1 MTSSKRKNRGLEF
14 VRLRGIAVSPGV
26 AIGRVRVT
34 EPLVFSAQREPI
46 PLSRVKAE
54 QARLEQAIRRTRR
67 QLALLRSKI
76 KKKAGPDHA
85 FIFDAHLMILEDPT
99 LRSSLDRIITAEKV
113 KAERALSLVNAKYRR
128 IFESLHDDAFRQRRL
143 DVSDVLAKIYR
154 NLKQKR
160 EVKTAKGK
168 KILVAHDLLP
178 SEAAS
183 RLSRGNVL
191 GLALDMGG
199 PTSHAAIL
207 ARSLN
212 IPTVVGLHDIT
223 GQVKTGDNL
232 IVDGTDG
239 EVIINPPP
247 AVERE
252 FESKKQRYDSYR
264 QELKRLARLPSLTLD
279 RVRFKPMANIELPEE
294 MAMVQTLGAEGVGLF
309 RSEYLYLRSAALPDE
324 EDHYSVYSQLARSAY
339 PAPVCIRT
347 MDIGG
352 DKALPQ
358 LKIQQEPNPALGL
371 RAIRLSLKNRD
382 IFRTQLRAIL
392 RASHLRNVRV
402 LVPMITEIEEVGE
415 VKLLFEEVKAE
426 LRAEKVRFDER
437 IPLGVMIEVPAAA
450 ALTDL
455 LVKEVDFLSIGTNDL
470 IQYYLAVDRS
480 NEFVAH
486 LYKPLHPSVL
496 RLVRFIIHTA
506 ARAGRGVTVCG
517 EMAAD
522 PLAALILLG
531 FGLREFSM
539 NPIFIPRIKRVLRA
553 VEFRT
558 VRGIAAQAVNLRS
571 AQEVEEYVT
580 EKILARHPNAFL
592 RGGTE

>member
-1 MTSSKRKNRGLEF
+1 MEF
-14 VRLRGIAVSPGV
+14 TRLRGIAVSPGV
-26 AIGRVRVT
+26 ALGRVRVT
-34 EPLVFSAQREPI
+34 ERLVFSAHREAI
-46 PLSRVKAE
+46 PPGRVKAE
-54 QARLEQAIRRTRR
+54 RARLEQAIQRTRR
-67 QLALLRSKI
+67 QLSLLRSKI
-76 KKKAGPDHA
+76 RKKAGPDHA
-85 FIFDAHLMILEDPT
+85 FIFDAHLMILEDQT
-99 LRSSLDRIITAEKV
+99 LRSSLDRIITSEKV
-113 KAERALSLVNAKYRR
+113 KAEWALSQVNAKYRG
-128 IFESLHDDAFRQRRL
+128 IFESLDDEAFRQRQL
-143 DVSDVLAKIYR
+143 DVSDVLAKIYK

-160 EVKTAKGK
+160 EAKAVTGK

-178 SEAAS
+178 SEAAG

-199 PTSHAAIL
+199 PTSHAALL

-212 IPTVVGLHDIT
+212 IPTVVGLHNVT
-223 GQVKTGDNL
+223 GQVKTGDYL

-247 AVERE
+247 AVVRE

-264 QELKRLARLPSLTLD
+264 QELRRLARMPSLTLD
-279 RVRFKPMANIELPEE
+279 RVRFRLMANIELPEE
-294 MAMVQTLGAEGVGLF
+294 MAIVHPLGGEGVGLF
-309 RSEYLYLRSAALPDE
+309 RSEFLYLQRSSLPDE
-324 EDHYSVYSQLARSAY
+324 EDHYRVYSQLARAAH
-339 PAPVCIRT
+339 PGTVCIRT
-347 MDIGG
+347 IDVGG

-358 LKIQQEPNPALGL
+358 LKIEQEPNPALGL

-382 IFRTQLRAIL
+382 MFRTQLRAIL
-392 RASHLRNVRV
+392 RASFLGNVRL

-415 VKLLFEEVKAE
+415 VKLLLEEIKAE
-426 LRAEKVRFDER
+426 LRADKIRFDER
-437 IPLGVMIEVPAAA
+437 IPFGVMIEVPAAA
-450 ALTDL
+450 AMTDL
-455 LVKEVDFLSIGTNDL
+455 LLREVDFLSIGTNDL

-480 NEFVAH
+480 NEFVSH
-486 LYKPLHPSVL
+486 LYKPLHPAVL

-506 ARAGRGVTVCG
+506 VRAGKGVTVCG
-517 EMAAD
+517 EMAAE

-558 VRGIAAQAVNLRS
+558 VRRIVAQAMNLRT

-580 EKILARHPNAFL
+580 EKILVRHPHAFL
-592 RGGTE
+592 RGGVD

>member
-1 MTSSKRKNRGLEF
+1 MEF

-26 AIGRVRVT
+26 AMGRVRVT
-34 EPLVFSAQREPI
+34 EPLVFSAQRESI
-46 PLSRVKAE
+46 PAGRVKAE

-67 QLALLRSKI
+67 QLSLLRSKI
-76 KKKAGPDHA
+76 EKKAGQDHA

-99 LRSSLDRIITAEKV
+99 LRSSLDRIIAAEKV
-113 KAERALSLVNAKYRR
+113 KAEWALSQVNAKYFR
-128 IFESLHDDAFRQRRL
+128 IFESLGDDLFRQRHK
-143 DVSDVLAKIYR
+143 DVSDVLTRIYR

-160 EVKTAKGK
+160 ETKATKGK

-178 SEAAS
+178 SEAAG
-183 RLSRGNVL
+183 RLSRGNIL
-191 GLALDMGG
+191 GLVLDMGG

-223 GQVKTGDNL
+223 GQVKNGDNL

-247 AVERE
+247 AIQRE
-252 FESKKQRYDSYR
+252 FESKKQRYDNYR
-264 QELKRLARLPSLTLD
+264 LELRRLARMPSLTLD
-279 RVRFKPMANIELPEE
+279 RVRFRPMANIELPEE
-294 MAMVQTLGAEGVGLF
+294 MAMVQSLGAEGVGLF
-309 RSEYLYLRSAALPDE
+309 RSEFLYLQSASLPDE
-324 EDHYSVYSQLARSAY
+324 EDHYRVYSQLARAAY
-339 PAPVCIRT
+339 PTPVCIRT
-347 MDIGG
+347 VDIGG

-358 LKIQQEPNPALGL
+358 LKIEQEPNPALGL
-371 RAIRLSLKNRD
+371 RAIRLSLKNKD
-382 IFRTQLRAIL
+382 MFRTQLRAIL
-392 RASHLRNVRV
+392 RASSLGNIRL

-415 VKLLFEEVKAE
+415 VKLFLGEIKTE

-437 IPLGVMIEVPAAA
+437 LPLGVMIEVPAAA

-455 LVKEVDFLSIGTNDL
+455 LVREVDFLSIGTNDL

-480 NEFVAH
+480 NEFVSH

-496 RLVRFIIHTA
+496 RLVRFIIETA
-506 ARAGRGVTVCG
+506 VRAGRGVTVCG

-522 PLAALILLG
+522 PLSALILLG

-558 VRGIAAQAVNLRS
+558 VRRIVDQAMNLRT

-580 EKILARHPNAFL
+580 EKILARHPDAFL
-592 RGGTE
+592 KGGVN

>member
-1 MTSSKRKNRGLEF
+1 MEF

-26 AIGRVRVT
+26 AMGRVHVT
-34 EPLVFSAQREPI
+34 EPLVFSAKRESI
-46 PLSRVKAE
+46 PPVRVKAE
-54 QARLEQAIRRTRR
+54 RARLEQAVRRTRR
-67 QLALLRSKI
+67 QLSLLRSKI
-76 KKKAGPDHA
+76 KKKAGQDHA
-85 FIFDAHLMILEDPT
+85 FIFDAHLMILEDHT
-99 LRSSLDRIITAEKV
+99 LRSSLDRIITSEKV
-113 KAERALSLVNAKYRR
+113 KAEWALCQVNAKYRR
-128 IFESLHDDAFRQRRL
+128 IFESLDDDSFRQRQL
-143 DVSDVLAKIYR
+143 DVYDVLAKIYR

-160 EVKTAKGK
+160 EAITAGGK

-178 SEAAS
+178 SEAAG

-191 GLALDMGG
+191 GVALDMGG
-199 PTSHAAIL
+199 TTSHAAIL

-212 IPTVVGLHDIT
+212 IPTVVGLHDVT
-223 GQVKTGDNL
+223 GRVKNGDTL
-232 IVDGTDG
+232 ILDGTDG

-247 AVERE
+247 AVQRE
-252 FESKKQRYDSYR
+252 FESKKQRYDNYR
-264 QELKRLARLPSLTLD
+264 QELRRLARMPSLTLD
-279 RVRFKPMANIELPEE
+279 RVRFTTMANIELPEE
-294 MAMVQTLGAEGVGLF
+294 MALAQSMGAEGVGLF
-309 RSEYLYLRSAALPDE
+309 RSEFLYLQSASLPDE
-324 EDHYSVYSQLARSAY
+324 EDHYRVYSQLARSAY

-352 DKALPQ
+352 EKSLPQ
-358 LKIQQEPNPALGL
+358 LKIEQERNPALGL

-382 IFRTQLRAIL
+382 MFRTQLRAIL
-392 RASHLRNVRV
+392 RASFLRNIRL

-415 VKLLFEEVKAE
+415 VKLLFEEIKAE

-470 IQYYLAVDRS
+470 IQYCLAVDRS
-480 NEFVAH
+480 NEFVAY

-496 RLVRFIIHTA
+496 RLVKFIIETA
-506 ARAGRGVTVCG
+506 AQAGRRVTVCG

-522 PLAALILLG
+522 PLSALILLG

-539 NPIFIPRIKRVLRA
+539 NPIFIPRIKRMLRA

-558 VRGIAAQAVNLRS
+558 VRRIVAQAMDLRT
-571 AQEVEEYVT
+571 AQEVEEFVT
-580 EKILARHPNAFL
+580 EKILARHPHAFL
-592 RGGTE
+592 KGGAE

>member
-1 MTSSKRKNRGLEF
+1 
-14 VRLRGIAVSPGV
+14 
-26 AIGRVRVT
+26 
-34 EPLVFSAQREPI
+34 
-46 PLSRVKAE
+46 VKAE
-54 QARLEQAIRRTRR
+54 W
-67 QLALLRSKI
+67 
-76 KKKAGPDHA
+76 
-85 FIFDAHLMILEDPT
+85 
-99 LRSSLDRIITAEKV
+99 
-113 KAERALSLVNAKYRR
+113 ALSQVNAKYFR
-128 IFESLHDDAFRQRRL
+128 IFESLGDDLFRQRHK
-143 DVSDVLAKIYR
+143 DVSDVLTRIYR

-160 EVKTAKGK
+160 ETKATKGK

-178 SEAAS
+178 SEAAG
-183 RLSRGNVL
+183 RLSRGNIL
-191 GLALDMGG
+191 GLVLDMGG

-223 GQVKTGDNL
+223 GQVKNGDNL

-247 AVERE
+247 AIQRE
-252 FESKKQRYDSYR
+252 FESKKQRYDNYR
-264 QELKRLARLPSLTLD
+264 LELRRLARMPSLTLD
-279 RVRFKPMANIELPEE
+279 RVRFRPMANIELPEE
-294 MAMVQTLGAEGVGLF
+294 MAMVQSLGAEGVGLF
-309 RSEYLYLRSAALPDE
+309 RSEFLYLQSASLPDE
-324 EDHYSVYSQLARSAY
+324 EDHYRVYSQLARAAY
-339 PAPVCIRT
+339 PTPVCIRT
-347 MDIGG
+347 VDIGG

-358 LKIQQEPNPALGL
+358 LKIEQEPNPALGL
-371 RAIRLSLKNRD
+371 RAIRLSLKNKD
-382 IFRTQLRAIL
+382 MFRTQLRAIL
-392 RASHLRNVRV
+392 RASSLGNIRL

-415 VKLLFEEVKAE
+415 VKLFLGEIKTE

-437 IPLGVMIEVPAAA
+437 LPLGVMIEVPAAA

-455 LVKEVDFLSIGTNDL
+455 LVREVDFLSIGTNDL

-480 NEFVAH
+480 NEFVSH

-496 RLVRFIIHTA
+496 RLVRFIIETA
-506 ARAGRGVTVCG
+506 VRAGRGVTVCG

-522 PLAALILLG
+522 PLSALILLG

-558 VRGIAAQAVNLRS
+558 VRRIVDQAMNLRT

-580 EKILARHPNAFL
+580 EKILARHPDAFL
-592 RGGTE
+592 KGGVN